1 MNEIFST
8 AYLPPVSWFVH
19 FLQAHQP
26 VIDLGEFYLKQ
37 SYRNRCCILS
47 ANGELALSIPVKK
60 LASKTAVKDILI
72 ENEFC
77 WQKQHWEAICSAYNS
92 SPYFQ
97 YYRHRFEPIYH
108 QQFTHLH
115 SLNQALLE
123 LCMNMLKLEK
133 QYENALSYQE
143 SAIDFRQ
150 IIHPKKKA
158 NMIFLSYP
166 QVFMYKYGFV
176 SNLSVIDLLFNSGP
190 EALQYLLSIKT

>member
-60 LASKTAVKDILI
+60 LATKTAVKDILI

-77 WQKQHWEAICSAYNS
+77 WQKQHWEAISSAYNS

-97 YYRHRFEPIYH
+97 YYRHRFEPFYV
-108 QQFTHLH
+108 QPFTHLH
-115 SLNQALLE
+115 TFNQALLE
-123 LCMNMLKLEK
+123 LCMNILRLEK
-133 QYENALSYQE
+133 QYAIAQTYQE
-143 SAIDFRQ
+143 SETDFRQ
-150 IIHPKKKA
+150 IVHPKKNA
-158 NMIFLSYP
+158 DMMFPTYP
-166 QVFMYKYGFV
+166 QVFMYKYGSV
-176 SNLSVIDLLFNSGP
+176 PNLSIIDLIYNEGP
-190 EALQYLLSIKT
+190 KAASYLSLIKT